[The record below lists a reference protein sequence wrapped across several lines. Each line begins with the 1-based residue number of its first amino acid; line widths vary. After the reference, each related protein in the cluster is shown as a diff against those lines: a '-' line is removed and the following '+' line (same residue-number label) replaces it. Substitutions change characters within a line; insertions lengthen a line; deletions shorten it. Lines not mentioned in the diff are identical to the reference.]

1 MYSINP
7 EGGGSTVL
15 HLSDQLLLYSYQQAQ
30 KFHLNKDFIQ
40 MLEREIRKRALESM
54 KLSS

>member
-1 MYSINP
+1 M
-7 EGGGSTVL
+7 L

-30 KFHLNKDFIQ
+30 KLRLSHEFIQ
-40 MLEREIRKRALESM
+40 MLEREIQKRALESI